1 MLLTLPVSVVAF
13 LGSTS
18 LSLTSLGGSR
28 EQVRQGKR
36 ECEVRGSPDPMTLFC
51 VVPGSEEKSDR
62 KRPRFL
68 TYGLKFAFHFL
79 FGKSFIEI

>member
-1 MLLTLPVSVVAF
+1 MLLTLSVAVVAF

-36 ECEVRGSPDPMTLFC
+36 ECEGHGSPDPVTLLC
-51 VVPGSEEKSDR
+51 VVPR
-62 KRPRFL
+62 V
-68 TYGLKFAFHFL
+68 
-79 FGKSFIEI
+79 